1 MNDALGTKPKKDKKK
16 EKELPGWRKSGFGL
30 SWGRVVHYI
39 LEVAG
44 KGEDEKLDLL
54 AENALVAE
62 ERDAGEK
69 GKKQD

>member
-39 LEVAG
+39 RTLFHLFRYVGKDLSIKAG
-44 KGEDEKLDLL
+44 FIMLDKY
-54 AENALVAE
+54 AV
-62 ERDAGEK
+62 GYSC
-69 GKKQD
+69 